1 MSPSVL
7 KTVSELRTHCDLVRA
22 SGRRVALVP
31 TMGALHAGHLSLIRQ
46 AREHADEVVVSIF
59 VNPTQFGPSED
70 FERYPRTLETDREL
84 AAEAG
89 AHVLF
94 VPTVAAMYPAGEKTR
109 VVVADLTRH
118 LCGAS
123 RGPEHFAGVAT
134 IVTKLF
140 SIVGPCVACFGRKD
154 FQQLRVIE
162 RMVSDLL
169 LPVRVIPCSTVRESD
184 GLALSSRNQY
194 LDETWR
200 ARAAAIPRAL
210 SIAHAAFSSGERL
223 AGTLRSLVRAE
234 LEEQSLAVEYVELA
248 DPTDLDVVPEERQV
262 PARVLLAVAARA
274 GDTRL
279 IDNVMLGEEAA
290 PVGQLGGAVL
300 TSGGAA

>member
-1 MSPSVL
+1 V

-31 TMGALHAGHLSLIRQ
+31 TMGALHDGHLSLIRL
-46 AREHADEVVVSIF
+46 AREQADEVVVSIF
-59 VNPTQFGPSED
+59 VNPTQFGPNED
-70 FERYPRTLETDREL
+70 YERYPRTLEMDREL

-94 VPTVAAMYPAGEKTR
+94 VPQVAAMYPAGEKTR

-140 SIVGPCVACFGRKD
+140 AIVGPCVAFFGRKD
-154 FQQLRVIE
+154 YQQLRVIE

-169 LPVRVIPCSTVRESD
+169 LPVRVVPCPTVRESD
-184 GLALSSRNQY
+184 GLALSSRNRY
-194 LDETWR
+194 LDATWR

-210 SIAHAAFSSGERL
+210 SIAHAAFSSGERS
-223 AGTLRSLVRAE
+223 ARILRSLVRAE
-234 LEEQSLAVEYVELA
+234 LEEQSLALDYVELA
-248 DPTDLDVVPEERQV
+248 EPMELEPVPDEAQV
-262 PARVLLAVAARA
+262 PPRVLLAVAARA
-274 GDTRL
+274 GETRL
-279 IDNVMLGEEAA
+279 IDNVMLGEEPA